1 MDVTVIGYGSLM
13 SGQGLSLSGTFQVR
27 QAFVVALA
35 NCTRGFAKLS
45 RYGDRFAMNLEIT
58 RLPLEGRVVSLASTP
73 NGEVEALALTVPLD
87 DLCRLAKRE
96 GYLPAALQRLAELAW
111 ARRLNLADFLWEL
124 HAEAGDDVVEYRCRL
139 LALTGF
145 TSAHYIPQPVRLAG
159 AACAL
164 LFLAPGFEGTGS
176 DEVISVCQQTG
187 VRAVMSTTEVWQRKP
202 TADQFAYFLSC
213 LLGGVHGICIRDL
226 LRTAGGDPALALA
239 LASRLGQT
247 LSEEGERFLTTIGL
261 SRESYRR
268 YFGEPEAALARSGLK
283 AFLSNG
289 NAR

>member
-96 GYLPAALQRLAELAW
+96 GYLPAALQRLAERAW
-111 ARRLNLADFLWEL
+111 GQRLRLADFLCEL
-124 HAEAGDDVVEYRCRL
+124 HGEGGDDLVDDRCRPV
-139 LALTGF
+139 ALTCL
-145 TSAHYIPQPVRLAG
+145 TSA
-159 AACAL
+159 
-164 LFLAPGFEGTGS
+164 
-176 DEVISVCQQTG
+176 
-187 VRAVMSTTEVWQRKP
+187 
-202 TADQFAYFLSC
+202 
-213 LLGGVHGICIRDL
+213 
-226 LRTAGGDPALALA
+226 
-239 LASRLGQT
+239 
-247 LSEEGERFLTTIGL
+247 
-261 SRESYRR
+261 
-268 YFGEPEAALARSGLK
+268 
-283 AFLSNG
+283 
-289 NAR
+289 